1 MTYHYNSE
9 VGNYKIALVLASS
22 LVIVFLILGCYSFS
36 ILSVVNAQQSG
47 NLTKMIED
55 KYAKIY
61 KSPVFVGP
69 YGNNIPYQLVSVRY
83 ESSTT
88 ILISG
93 NLIAPYVDT
102 FNSGIWEAMDLLK
115 GQYGFKLQQV
125 MTNGVGSKANP
136 TEVYILMTK

>member
-55 KYAKIY
+55 KYAIIY

-69 YGNNIPYQLVSVRY
+69 YGNDIPYQLVSVRY

-102 FNSGIWEAMDLLK
+102 FNLGIWEAMDLLK